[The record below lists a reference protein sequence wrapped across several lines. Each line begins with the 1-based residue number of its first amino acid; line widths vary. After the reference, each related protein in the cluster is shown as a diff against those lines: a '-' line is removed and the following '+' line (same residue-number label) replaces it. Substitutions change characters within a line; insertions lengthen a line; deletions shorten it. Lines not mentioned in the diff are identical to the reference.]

1 MDHEKLLEF
10 NKLVSQ
16 TSDFCCNKLK
26 YSNYTMKFYHKCWDK
41 IYELMLKHNI
51 SVIDDDSVSILLKK
65 IGYYKK
71 GNRHVATNIYY

>member
-51 SVIDDDSVSILLKK
+51 SVIDDDSV
-65 IGYYKK
+65 Y
-71 GNRHVATNIYY
+71 